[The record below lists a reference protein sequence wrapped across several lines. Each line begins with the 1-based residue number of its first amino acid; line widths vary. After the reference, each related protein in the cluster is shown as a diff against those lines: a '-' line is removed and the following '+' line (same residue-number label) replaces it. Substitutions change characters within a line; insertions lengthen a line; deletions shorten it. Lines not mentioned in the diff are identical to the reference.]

1 MGRNSDAEEQLRLA
15 IQIAP
20 EEGELYYSLGLL
32 LAEEQR
38 LEEVAILLENATQ
51 LMPGRARVAYNYALT
66 LQQLEQ
72 HDKAESGFRKA
83 LSLSPQDADV
93 VYALVTL
100 YAQQEQWQKALPFAI
115 NLFDLLDGQFGSDA
129 LLEDIR
135 KKTDIANTPGSGTEQ

>member
-1 MGRNSDAEEQLRLA
+1 
-15 IQIAP
+15 
-20 EEGELYYSLGLL
+20 
-32 LAEEQR
+32 
-38 LEEVAILLENATQ
+38 
-51 LMPGRARVAYNYALT
+51 MPGRARVAYNYALT

-72 HDKAESGFRKA
+72 YDKAESGFRKA

-100 YAQQEQWQKALPFAI
+100 YAQQEPQQKALLFAI
-115 NLFDLLDGQFGSDA
+115 NLFDLLNGQSGSGE